1 MKEAWVSGAS
11 GWTDAQRE
19 AFANDRTRPQL
30 LAVDGRTNK
39 SKGQRDVAGWV
50 PPVKSYVCTYV
61 RAFVQVKHQYKLSV
75 DAAEKAAITSYLN
88 DCLKSKQ

>member
-61 RAFVQVKHQYKLSV
+61 RAFVQVKKHYGLSV
-75 DAAEKAAITSYLN
+75 DSAEKLAIQTHLN
-88 DCLKSKQ
+88 AC